1 MKKVIL
7 ILFIFNLE
15 LCCALCYFR
24 NLHQNHKV
32 IEINDHEIL
41 KQNNISLENEEND
54 LNIFIEE
61 SYRIKDQILKEMK
74 LIDQTFDDL
83 NTEITNCFKKK
94 QENLIKKENDIKDSL
109 KNEITKIKE
118 KLEIYYSEIYEVIK
132 KGELSSKIIKSYKKN
147 KEEKIPIKEL
157 TYISFLNKAN
167 KEIQK
172 HILNPMK
179 NIKISY
185 NDNEEIF
192 KFEEYYLNGIKYPK
206 MIELGDISAHNLKI
220 SWKYEEK
227 DNPIKIDLKKIK
239 FRVEIR
245 KENPNDNFI
254 QAYEGYNNSCL
265 IDDLEMGTNY
275 EIRICSIYEDSIS
288 TWCPIQKFATLI
300 IDSEILL
307 ESKREKEFVDKILEW
322 SGYKN
327 MELIYRGTRD
337 GTTSLKF
344 HEKCD
349 NQGPTIC
356 LYKNEKGYIFG
367 GYASVSWS
375 TTINGYYKAPDCFIF
390 TLTNIHNIEPTKFK
404 AKNSTDIV
412 FHGSSHGPHFG
423 GDIKIFEDFNQS
435 QAISK
440 FPDDYE
446 DCLGKG
452 KSIFTGDQNN
462 NNGYFKVKE
471 IEVFKM
477 SK

>member
-1 MKKVIL
+1 M
-7 ILFIFNLE
+7 
-15 LCCALCYFR
+15 
-24 NLHQNHKV
+24 
-32 IEINDHEIL
+32 NDEEIL
-41 KQNNISLENEEND
+41 KQNNISIENEEND

-61 SYRIKDQILKEMK
+61 SYKIKEQIMEEMK
-74 LIDQTFDDL
+74 LIDKTFEDL
-83 NTEITNCFKKK
+83 NKEITNCFIKK
-94 QENLIKKENDIKDSL
+94 QENLIKKENEIKDTL

-132 KGELSSKIIKSYKKN
+132 KGEFSSKIIKSYKKN

-157 TYISFLNKAN
+157 TYISYLSKTN

-172 HILNPMK
+172 QILKPMR
-179 NIKISY
+179 NVKISY
-185 NDNEEIF
+185 NENEEIF
-192 KFEEYYLNGIKYPK
+192 KYEEYYFNGIKYPK
-206 MIELGDISAHNLKI
+206 MIKLEDISMHNLKI

-245 KENPNDNFI
+245 NENPNENFI
-254 QAYEGYNNSCL
+254 QAYEGNNSNCSL
-265 IDDLEMGTNY
+265 DNLNIGTNY
-275 EIRICSIYEDSIS
+275 EIRICSIYEDSMS
-288 TWCPIQKFATLI
+288 TWCPIQKFATLN

-307 ESKREKEFVDKILEW
+307 ESKREKEFSDKILEW
-322 SGYKN
+322 TGYKN

-337 GTTSLKF
+337 GTTSKKF

-375 TTINGYYKAPDCFIF
+375 TTKNGYYKAPDCFHF
-390 TLTNIHNIEPTKFK
+390 TLTNIHNIKPTKF
-404 AKNSTDIV
+404 NSKDSSDIV
-412 FHGSSHGPHFG
+412 YHGSDHGPHFG

-435 QAISK
+435 EAKSQ

-452 KSIFTGDQNN
+452 KSIFTGDLNN
-462 NNGYFKVKE
+462 DNGYFKVKE